1 MKRQILGSG
10 FSKSLLA
17 VALGTSLGPY
27 AIAFQKISDTKVERI
42 APLSLDDVRA
52 AIEVQPGFEIEL
64 VASEPLI
71 QSPVAMSFDA
81 SGALWVVEMVDYSEQ
96 ENDALGRL
104 SKLTDTDSDGRMDRA
119 EVIAEHLSWPTALA
133 TLNQR
138 TWVAAAPLVL
148 EFRSGQPTSVPN
160 GPWTSQPLLEGL
172 GRQNVQGLANSFR
185 WGLDGR
191 MHLSTSSNGGQ
202 LTTSPGSNLSL
213 PSSPYGVS
221 GRDIAWD
228 LVSGKVSTVVGYG
241 QHGMDFSPW
250 GDRFVTS
257 NSDHLQQ
264 VVAWYLPELTDASLS
279 KTVAWRR
286 SVALDGPQAEVFRV
300 SPVESWRTIRT
311 QMRLAGVST
320 GILEGQGRASGYFT
334 SATGVTIYDGDQW
347 PASETPLA
355 FIADVGSNLVHRK
368 RLVRSG
374 VYSKGQRIDSQG
386 EFLRSKDTWF
396 RPVQFSNGPDG
407 CLYIVDMARETIE
420 HPKSI
425 PEPIKSQVDLTSGRE
440 LGRIWR
446 VKATDRPIRRDRVD
460 LAKLSTEQLAGQ
472 LDHPNGWHRETA
484 SQLLIERQD
493 PQAIGVCREMVATS
507 QRDLARLYALSV
519 LSAVPNGLDKSTWMR
534 AIEDPAVHVRLWA
547 WVYANRLG
555 EITSEFVQGDSDRIQ
570 AAMLRESDLE
580 VQMAMAV
587 RSLLL
592 IPKEQDRVGV
602 FASWLKR
609 TDPGVLACDEL
620 RAGIEIAIR
629 GKSAKMLWEQEEW
642 LSFFGRFPQANPLL
656 DAILFQ
662 MQQQGDLVAVLDRWE
677 SQGLS
682 PEQSRVATE
691 ALGRL
696 SERRI
701 LAEGSEAFKR
711 VSQLASKQLV
721 PRMQAALESGR
732 TERQAEADLGQSD
745 SERSSAIRLLGTL
758 PIEQRQEMLVRV
770 LSQCASTSIQSE
782 VIEAWVPSQ
791 PALQQIAMKYLD
803 GSNPLIEQSIFKAL
817 IRNEQGAKLLL
828 DRLEESSLGTSAGL
842 PSTPAWVWQALRAF
856 PTEGIKKRAQRLSP
870 VSEVSWESVAS
881 KYREAWEQPGNAK
894 EGQEHFRKLCA
905 SCHRVMDIGIQI
917 GPALDS
923 YRVRPNEAIGLAIA
937 EPSREMDPKY
947 EQQQIRTKDGE
958 VAAGILIRSSQDQIT
973 IQTAQNQSVS
983 IDRSQIDEWKS
994 SGKSLMPD
1002 GLLKEL
1008 DPSGLNDLI
1017 AFLRLVPS
1025 E

>member
-10 FSKSLLA
+10 FLSSLFA
-17 VALGTSLGPY
+17 VVLGTSVGPR
-27 AIAFQKISDTKVERI
+27 ANAFQKISDAKVERL
-42 APLSLDDVRA
+42 APLSLDEVRA
-52 AIEVQPGFEIEL
+52 AIEVQPGFEVEL

-96 ENDALGRL
+96 ENDSLGRL
-104 SKLTDTDSDGRMDRA
+104 SKLTDTDSDGQMDHA
-119 EVIAEHLSWPTALA
+119 EVIAERLSWPTALA
-133 TLNQR
+133 TFDQR

-148 EFRSGQPTSVPN
+148 EFSAGKESTENQGV
-160 GPWTSQPLLEGL
+160 WTSRRLLEGL

-202 LTTSPGSNLSL
+202 LVTSPGSNLSL
-213 PSSPYGVS
+213 PSSPFGVS
-221 GRDIAWD
+221 GRDIACD
-228 LVSGKVSTVVGYG
+228 VVSGKVSTVVGYG

-264 VVAWYLPELTDASLS
+264 VIAWYLPELTDAGLS
-279 KTVAWRR
+279 KAVAWRR
-286 SVALDGPQAEVFRV
+286 SVATDGSQAEVFRI
-300 SPVESWRTIRT
+300 SPVESWRAIRT
-311 QMRLAGVST
+311 QMRLSGVST

-347 PASETPLA
+347 PATETPLA

-374 VYSKGQRIDSQG
+374 VYSKGERIDPQG

-425 PEPIKSQVDLTSGRE
+425 PEPIKSQVDLTSGKE

-446 VKATDRPIRRDRVD
+446 VRATGSPIRRDRVA
-460 LAKLSTEQLAGQ
+460 LATLSTEQLASQ

-484 SQLLIERQD
+484 SQLLIERQA
-493 PQAIGVCREMVATS
+493 PEAIGFCRQTVASS
-507 QRDLARLYALSV
+507 QRELGRLYALSV
-519 LSAVPNGLDKSTWMR
+519 LAAIPTGLDKPTWLH
-534 AIEDPAVHVRLWA
+534 AIEDPSVHVRLWA
-547 WVYANRLG
+547 WVFADRLG
-555 EITSEFVQGDSDRIQ
+555 EDTSAFLPKESERVH
-570 AAMLRESDLE
+570 AAMVRESDLE

-587 RSLLL
+587 RSLSVV
-592 IPKEQDRVGV
+592 PREQDRIEL

-609 TDPGVLACDEL
+609 MDPAVLACDEL
-620 RAGIEIAIR
+620 RAGIEVAIR
-629 GKSAKMLWEQEEW
+629 GKSAKKLWEQEDW
-642 LSFFGRFPQANPLL
+642 LTFFGRFHQANSFL
-656 DAILFQ
+656 DAMLFQ
-662 MQQQGDLVAVLDRWE
+662 MHQHGDLVAVLKEWDQ
-677 SQGLS
+677 QGLS
-682 PEQSRVATE
+682 SERSRVATE

-701 LAEGSEAFKR
+701 LAEGSEAFKQ
-711 VSQLASKQLV
+711 VSQLASRQLV
-721 PRMQAALESGR
+721 PRMQAALDSGR
-732 TERQAEADLGQSD
+732 TDRQAEADLGQTD
-745 SERSSAIRLLGTL
+745 SERSSTIRLLGTL
-758 PIEQRQEMLVRV
+758 PIAERQEMFVRV
-770 LSQCASTSIQSE
+770 LSQCASASIQSE
-782 VIEAWVPSQ
+782 VIEAWVPGQ
-791 PALQQIAMKYLD
+791 PVLQQIAVKYLD
-803 GSNPLIEQSIFKAL
+803 GTNPWIEQSIFKAL

-828 DRLEESSLGTSAGL
+828 DRLEESGSGNSVGF
-842 PSTPAWVWQALRAF
+842 STMPAWVWQALRAF
-856 PTEGIKKRAQRLSP
+856 PTEGIKSRAQRLSP
-870 VSEVSWESVAS
+870 VSEVPWESVAS
-881 KYREAWEQPGNAK
+881 KYRDAWDKPGDAK
-894 EGQEHFRKLCA
+894 QGQEHFRKLCA
-905 SCHRVMDIGIQI
+905 SCHQVMDIGIPL
-917 GPALDS
+917 GPSLDS

-947 EQQQIRTKDGE
+947 EQQLIRTTDGE
-958 VAAGILIRSSQDQIT
+958 VASGILIRSSQDQIT

-983 IDRSQIDEWKS
+983 IRRSEIQEWKS
-994 SGKSLMPD
+994 SGRSLMPD

-1008 DPSGLNDLI
+1008 DATGLNDLI
-1017 AFLRLVPS
+1017 AFLRLVPPK
-1025 E
+1025 